1 MSALR
6 HVLLYGVAVLGF
18 ERYRVKGIVLG
29 VALEEGLIRD
39 APVPLHTGA
48 RCVGVVPAV
57 STWDLY
63 GINPGISFKRD
74 RGPRGDQCVLAL
86 VRETPL
92 ESLA

>member
-63 GINPGISFKRD
+63 GINPGISFEKTV
-74 RGPRGDQCVLAL
+74 VLGAIS
-86 VRETPL
+86 VSWRSCGNPP
-92 ESLA
+92 SS

>member
-1 MSALR
+1 M
-6 HVLLYGVAVLGF
+6 
-18 ERYRVKGIVLG
+18 GIVLG

-48 RCVGVVPAV
+48 RCGFRPSRVYLGPLR
-57 STWDLY
+57 DKPRDQLR
-63 GINPGISFKRD
+63 KD